1 VAGPLQRLR
10 TAFAPPPRRTLT
22 AASRPAAASL
32 PPVGSLPVNAQGR
45 TSALGGRRTVG
56 QEWQLDAQAY
66 FDTLGCIKYAA
77 RYVGNAYARIVLY
90 PAVVVTDDENPV
102 GVTDLLTDAAPPSAG
117 GDGEGTPLPVPRDLL
132 EQAQVE
138 MARVRSAVDG
148 QAGILRDIG
157 VNFTVPGECYACC
170 RPETP
175 TARETWDI
183 YSVSE
188 MVRRDPDPLTGAE
201 RWALRGDGMTLDRPL
216 PDDAF
221 VRRLYWPHPFRKQ
234 LADSP
239 LRGILDDLEEL
250 ALLNRS
256 IRSTAKSR
264 IAGSGIFLV
273 PNELDYDADNPA
285 DPDGLDALTR
295 DLAIHLQAPLSDE
308 GSAANV
314 VPHILRGPSEHL
326 KNVRHLRF
334 DRPIDKDL
342 AEQRK
347 EKIGAIA
354 MGLEIPPEVL
364 LGIGDVNHWCQASE
378 TEILTTEGW
387 QTHES
392 LRLGDTALTLNHDTG
407 LSEWQPVLAVNR
419 FDVVDEP
426 MLSIH
431 GRDHASLST
440 MNHRWPVL
448 RSRTNDRVWT
458 TSEGLRPMDGIIAAA
473 PSADVPQT
481 AKYDD
486 AFVELVG
493 WFFTEGTCRWGNA
506 KIPQVIIGQ
515 SHKANPGNVAR
526 IRQVLTRLYGPA
538 CEGTMQVHGEGRS
551 HITPRWRE
559 NVETRGMTLFA
570 LNRPAAAPLLDVA
583 PKKLV
588 SLDFVHSLTRA
599 QLGIFIETASRGD
612 GSMRGGGF
620 NVNQRKPEML
630 DAVEMAGVLY
640 GRPVGRKEHLTG
652 GFELKS
658 QTFQRVGAP
667 GKELVRVGGKASV
680 VPYTGTVWCPT
691 TANGTWLARYQGQV
705 YYTGNSA
712 WQVAEETF
720 KAHIEPGILM
730 VCAQVGSQILQAL
743 LTAHDRW
750 APADIA
756 RITCWYDATAL
767 INHPDQ
773 SKSAMDAYNVLE
785 LSGDALRRYMGFLD
799 DDKPSDDEVA
809 AHIERFRLMH
819 SRGAEPGVIPA
830 GDVNAPVGGQ
840 VLPTTVPGQPQPAAQ
855 QAVNPGAPAV
865 PSTTAP
871 AAPSTPPARTAALVA
886 AARQPRPL
894 GARLAELDQRL
905 AARVQGAAD
914 MATRRL
920 LEKAG
925 GRITSAAAKNRE
937 LAATARSVPK
947 AQVASTLGRTVVA
960 SLGVDDAGLL
970 DGGYDELLDDVD
982 VWVEQ
987 TRDRSRQ
994 MIAAWLA
1001 QHGVTVSAA
1010 ALAELAGYDEQD
1022 SEAGRQALAAGLLGY
1037 ATARLYR
1044 PDMPGQDLGEGF
1056 ADGSLPAGVTR
1067 RPLGVYGGQ
1076 DVGQVGDQD
1085 SRGAV
1090 IPLRGVAS
1098 GDRHLSF
1105 LASNG
1110 ATTGAWMWVHGSPQH
1125 PFEPHEELDGEVFG
1139 EDPVADEHLL
1149 ANTTAAWTGMPNWT
1163 IGDHDGCQCSAV
1175 DLVIMPGQSVDQAA

>member
-1 VAGPLQRLR
+1 MAGPLQRLR

-32 PPVGSLPVNAQGR
+32 PPVGSLPVNAQGSA
-45 TSALGGRRTVG
+45 SALGGRRTVG
-56 QEWQLDAQAY
+56 QTWQLDAQAY

-77 RYVGNAYARIVLY
+77 RYVGNAHARIVLY

-102 GVTDLLTDAAPPSAG
+102 GVTDLLTDAGPPSEG
-117 GDGEGTPLPVPRDLL
+117 GDGEGTPLPVPEDLL
-132 EQAQVE
+132 RQAQVE
-138 MARVRSAVDG
+138 MARVRSSVDG

-157 VNFTVPGECYACC
+157 VNFTITGECYACC

-273 PNELDYDADNPA
+273 PNELDYDTYNPL
-285 DPDGLDALTR
+285 DPDGTDQLTR

-314 VPHILRGPSEHL
+314 VPHIMRGPSEHL

-347 EKIGAIA
+347 EKLNSVAI
-354 MGLEIPPEVL
+354 GLEMPPEVL
-364 LGIGDVNHWCQASE
+364 LGVGDVNHW
-378 TEILTTEGW
+378 
-387 QTHES
+387 
-392 LRLGDTALTLNHDTG
+392 
-407 LSEWQPVLAVNR
+407 
-419 FDVVDEP
+419 
-426 MLSIH
+426 
-431 GRDHASLST
+431 
-440 MNHRWPVL
+440 
-448 RSRTNDRVWT
+448 
-458 TSEGLRPMDGIIAAA
+458 
-473 PSADVPQT
+473 
-481 AKYDD
+481 
-486 AFVELVG
+486 
-493 WFFTEGTCRWGNA
+493 
-506 KIPQVIIGQ
+506 
-515 SHKANPGNVAR
+515 
-526 IRQVLTRLYGPA
+526 
-538 CEGTMQVHGEGRS
+538 
-551 HITPRWRE
+551 
-559 NVETRGMTLFA
+559 
-570 LNRPAAAPLLDVA
+570 
-583 PKKLV
+583 
-588 SLDFVHSLTRA
+588 
-599 QLGIFIETASRGD
+599 
-612 GSMRGGGF
+612 GS
-620 NVNQRKPEML
+620 
-630 DAVEMAGVLY
+630 
-640 GRPVGRKEHLTG
+640 
-652 GFELKS
+652 
-658 QTFQRVGAP
+658 
-667 GKELVRVGGKASV
+667 
-680 VPYTGTVWCPT
+680 
-691 TANGTWLARYQGQV
+691 YQI
-705 YYTGNSA
+705 
-712 WQVAEETF
+712 AEETF
-720 KAHIEPGILM
+720 KAHIEPGII
-730 VCAQVGSQILQAL
+730 VVAAQFGSQILQAL
-743 LTAHDRW
+743 LTAHDKW
-750 APADIA
+750 LPADIA

-773 SKSAMDAYNVLE
+773 SKSAMDAYNVIE
-785 LSGDALRRYMGFLD
+785 LSGDALRKYMGFLD

-819 SRGAEPGVIPA
+819 SRGAEPGVIPT

-840 VLPTTVPGQPQPAAQ
+840 VLPTAVPGMAPASAQ
-855 QAVNPGAPAV
+855 QPVNPGVPPAPGPA
-865 PSTTAP
+865 STGG
-871 AAPSTPPARTAALVA
+871 PPARTAALVA

-960 SLGVDDAGLL
+960 SLGVDDTSLL

-982 VWVEQ
+982 SWVEQ
-987 TRDRSRQ
+987 TRAQSRA
-994 MIAAWLA
+994 MIAAWLR

-1010 ALAELAGYDEQD
+1010 ALAELAGYDQQD
-1022 SEAGRQALAAGLLGY
+1022 SQAGRQALAAALLAY

-1044 PDMPGQDLGEGF
+1044 TDMPGQDLGEGF

-1076 DVGQVGDQD
+1076 DVGQVGALDA
-1085 SRGAV
+1085 RGAV

-1098 GDRHLSF
+1098 GDRQLSF

-1110 ATTGAWMWVHGSPQH
+1110 ASTGAWMWVHGSPQH
-1125 PFEPHEELDGEVFG
+1125 PFEPHELLDGEVFG
-1139 EDPVADEHLL
+1139 DDPVADEHLL
-1149 ANTTAAWTGMPNWT
+1149 ANTTDTWTGLPNYSV
-1163 IGDHDGCQCSAV
+1163 GDHDGCSCSAV
-1175 DLVIMPGQSVDQAA
+1175 DLVIAPGQSVDQAA

>member
-10 TAFAPPPRRTLT
+10 TAFAPPPRRLLT

-32 PPVGSLPVNAQGR
+32 PPVGSLPVNAQGSA
-45 TSALGGRRTVG
+45 SALGGRRTVG
-56 QEWQLDAQAY
+56 QAWQLDAQAY

-138 MARVRSAVDG
+138 MARVRSTVDG

-170 RPETP
+170 RPETS

-314 VPHILRGPSEHL
+314 VPHIMRGPSEHL

-354 MGLEIPPEVL
+354 MGLEMPPEVL
-364 LGIGDVNHWCQASE
+364 LGIGDVNHW
-378 TEILTTEGW
+378 
-387 QTHES
+387 
-392 LRLGDTALTLNHDTG
+392 
-407 LSEWQPVLAVNR
+407 
-419 FDVVDEP
+419 
-426 MLSIH
+426 
-431 GRDHASLST
+431 
-440 MNHRWPVL
+440 
-448 RSRTNDRVWT
+448 
-458 TSEGLRPMDGIIAAA
+458 
-473 PSADVPQT
+473 
-481 AKYDD
+481 
-486 AFVELVG
+486 
-493 WFFTEGTCRWGNA
+493 
-506 KIPQVIIGQ
+506 
-515 SHKANPGNVAR
+515 
-526 IRQVLTRLYGPA
+526 
-538 CEGTMQVHGEGRS
+538 
-551 HITPRWRE
+551 
-559 NVETRGMTLFA
+559 
-570 LNRPAAAPLLDVA
+570 
-583 PKKLV
+583 
-588 SLDFVHSLTRA
+588 
-599 QLGIFIETASRGD
+599 
-612 GSMRGGGF
+612 
-620 NVNQRKPEML
+620 
-630 DAVEMAGVLY
+630 
-640 GRPVGRKEHLTG
+640 
-652 GFELKS
+652 
-658 QTFQRVGAP
+658 GA
-667 GKELVRVGGKASV
+667 
-680 VPYTGTVWCPT
+680 Y
-691 TANGTWLARYQGQV
+691 
-705 YYTGNSA
+705 
-712 WQVAEETF
+712 QVAEETF

-773 SKSAMDAYNVLE
+773 SKSAMDAYNVIE

-819 SRGAEPGVIPA
+819 SRGAEPGVIPT
-830 GDVNAPVGGQ
+830 GDVNAPIGNQ
-840 VLPTTVPGQPQPAAQ
+840 VLPTAVPGQAPAAAQ
-855 QAVNPGAPAV
+855 QAVNPGMPPAR
-865 PSTTAP
+865 TAP
-871 AAPSTPPARTAALVA
+871 AGAPARTAALVA

-960 SLGVDDAGLL
+960 SLG
-970 DGGYDELLDDVD
+970 YDELLDDVD

-1001 QHGVTVSAA
+1001 QHGVTVSTA

-1022 SEAGRQALAAGLLGY
+1022 SQAGRQALAAGLLAY
-1037 ATARLYR
+1037 TTARLYR

-1125 PFEPHEELDGEVFG
+1125 PFEPHEELDGEIINA
-1139 EDPVADEHLL
+1139 DPVADEHLL
-1149 ANTTAAWTGMPNWT
+1149 ANTSDSWTGLPNYS
-1163 IGDHDGCQCSAV
+1163 IGDHPGCSCSAV
-1175 DLVIMPGQSVDQAA
+1175 DIIVMPGESADAAA